1 MEDNELR
8 DYWSEKEK
16 QNLLNEAVNS
26 KAFIYIPSL
35 EKNILEL
42 LEKNK
47 GIPESFEKDLREILS
62 RSKKMVIM
70 TMAHDGY
77 EMVRFFSLRQFVKG
91 SNEIFDGGVVV
102 KMKITEFF

>member
-1 MEDNELR
+1 MR

-16 QNLLNEAVNS
+16 HKMINEVIKSNS
-26 KAFIYIPSL
+26 FIYIPSL

-47 GIPESFEKDLREILS
+47 DISESFEKELRKILKD
-62 RSKKMVIM
+62 SKKMVMIS
-70 TMAHDGY
+70 MAHDGY

-91 SNEIFDGGVVV
+91 SNEIFSGSVVV
-102 KMKITEFF
+102 RMKITEFD

>member
-1 MEDNELR
+1 MR

-16 QNLLNEAVNS
+16 HKLVNEAIKS

-47 GIPESFEKDLREILS
+47 DIPESFEKELRQILKD
-62 RSKKMVIM
+62 SKKMVIM

-91 SNEIFDGGVVV
+91 SNEIFKGEVVV